1 MLTQDVLQRARVAGL
16 ELLDQA
22 RVAVRDDERQAMDVA
37 DFGLNDFEQTGL
49 IEVVYVNNEWYCA
62 KALVLAPA
70 QTCPEHRHPPIAGAH
85 GKQETFRCQ
94 WGRVY
99 LYVDGV
105 PAQVPRRR
113 PPHGSEAYYT
123 VWHEIELGPGGQ
135 HTIPANVLHWFQA
148 GEKGA
153 VISEFSM
160 ASKDDTDVFT
170 DPRIRWEPQ

>member
-1 MLTQDVLQRARVAGL
+1 MLRQEVLQRARVTAAD
-16 ELLDQA
+16 LLDRA
-22 RVAVRDDERQAMDVA
+22 HVAVRDDERQAMDVA
-37 DFGLNDFEQTGL
+37 DFGLDDFEQTGL

-70 QTCPEHRHPPIAGAH
+70 QTCPEHRHPPVVGAH

-99 LYVDGV
+99 LYVDGD
-105 PAQVPRRR
+105 PAQVPHCR
-113 PPHGSEAYYT
+113 PPRGSEPYYT
-123 VWHEIELGPGGQ
+123 VWHEIELGPGDQ

-148 GEKGA
+148 AEQGA

-160 ASKDDTDVFT
+160 ASRDDTDVFT